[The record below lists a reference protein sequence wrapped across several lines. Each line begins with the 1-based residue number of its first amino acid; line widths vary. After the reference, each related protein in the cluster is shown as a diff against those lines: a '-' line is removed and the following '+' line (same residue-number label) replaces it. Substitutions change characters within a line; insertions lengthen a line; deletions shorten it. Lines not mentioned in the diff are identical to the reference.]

1 MKKFFDNVFY
11 DYFYPYLKINTY
23 RVLRVTAQP
32 CRERDV
38 DKLEGAARV
47 EGLTWYV
54 QENQID
60 NNNTQ
65 LV

>member
-32 CRERDV
+32 CRKRDV
-38 DKLEGAARV
+38 DKLEGAA
-47 EGLTWYV
+47 
-54 QENQID
+54 
-60 NNNTQ
+60 
-65 LV
+65 